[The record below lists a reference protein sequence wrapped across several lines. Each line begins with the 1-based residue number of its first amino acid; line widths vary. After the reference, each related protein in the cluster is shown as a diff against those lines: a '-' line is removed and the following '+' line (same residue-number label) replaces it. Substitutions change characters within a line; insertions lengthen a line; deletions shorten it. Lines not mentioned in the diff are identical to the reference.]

1 MLQEIRD
8 LQNRA
13 VTALFNRV
21 DPTVIRNRN
30 PLFHEKTLTFRAP
43 TGSGK
48 TRMMADFMDR
58 VLAVDPDVVFLV
70 STLSKGNLAEQNYGV
85 FQECA
90 DRRVFPHLNPFLI
103 STDISGEESLF
114 IPTDYNVYV
123 LARDLYKSKG
133 RLMQGPMQN
142 FLLTLTEDFMG
153 LGLKKRIILIKDECH
168 QATNNLDALS
178 EKFFDWVINFSATP
192 NLKRK
197 QVPDVQITDDEAVE
211 AHLIKRVS
219 PGKAT
224 DTLED
229 AVVKFEEIKGRYSS
243 LGIKPCMIIQI
254 SNKDKAEEEWEGQI
268 RPVLDKPEH
277 QDLKWMLIV
286 DQRDKRK
293 NARLCDTNDIIK
305 KKLPVSQWK
314 DYAKSDSSDID
325 IIIFKMVISE
335 GWDIPRACML
345 YQIRDTKS
353 KQLDEQVMGRVR
365 RNPRLRDFETL
376 SKEQQ
381 ELVTTAWIWGILPEN
396 VKRSCDV
403 KLWGN
408 GSEIQSQVKVKTIKL
423 KNLTE
428 RKGFDLD
435 SLLSEKD
442 EDIVHTSIFDLY
454 HQLAQCPND
463 IIDLCYEYTGGD
475 VGNWYRFVEN
485 VDMVKNAYDDY
496 ICDYEQ
502 TMEIDKETSF
512 PMTSSYVDIG
522 NNKEI
527 DDWVWRRKDG
537 VDTFAFDSEAE
548 RRWAS
553 VLQKIAR
560 RYGAELS
567 LPDGEDNDEEV
578 FLWGKNFPLN
588 SEIRYEY
595 YANGVHS
602 SYPDFIMKDDQGRIH
617 VFEVKSVNVSAHAM
631 INEEDYKDKVRRL
644 EECYLACSRKLPEY
658 FFYLPVLK
666 NDEWQIKRFAN
677 GVQDTINERQL
688 KDFFHGYNR

>member
-1 MLQEIRD
+1 MLQEIKD

-21 DPTVIRNRN
+21 NPAMAENRN
-30 PLFHEKTLTFRAP
+30 PLLHEKTLTFRAP

-48 TRMMADFMDR
+48 TRMMADFMNR

-85 FQECA
+85 FQESA
-90 DRRVFPHLNPFLI
+90 DKGIFSNLDPYLI
-103 STDISGEESLF
+103 STDIGGEESLF
-114 IPTDYNVYV
+114 IPTDHNVYV

-153 LGLKKRIILIKDECH
+153 MGMKKRIILIKDECH

-197 QVPDVQITDDEAVE
+197 QMPDVQITDDEAVE
-211 AHLIKRVS
+211 AHLIKRIS
-219 PGKAT
+219 PGNPA
-224 DTLED
+224 DTLEE
-229 AVVKFEEIKGRYSS
+229 AIVKFKEIKEMYYT
-243 LGIKPCMIIQI
+243 LGINPCMIIQI

-268 RPVLDKPEH
+268 KPVLDKPEH

-286 DQRDKRK
+286 DQRDKRN
-293 NARLCDTNDIIK
+293 NASLCDTNDIIK
-305 KKLPVSQWK
+305 KKVPVSKWK
-314 DYAKSDSSDID
+314 DYAKNNSSNID

-365 RNPRLRDFETL
+365 RNPRLRDFEMLT
-376 SKEQQ
+376 KEQQ
-381 ELVTTAWIWGILPEN
+381 ELVTTAWIWGILPDN
-396 VKRSCDV
+396 VRRSCDV
-403 KLWGN
+403 RLWGN
-408 GSEIQSQVKVKTIKL
+408 GTEIQSQVKVKTIKL
-423 KNLTE
+423 RNLTE
-428 RKGFDLD
+428 RKSFDVE
-435 SLLSEKD
+435 SLLDAKPF
-442 EDIVHTSIFDLY
+442 DIVHSSIFDL
-454 HQLAQCPND
+454 HRRLMQCPNE
-463 IIDLCYEYTGGD
+463 IIDLCYEYAHE
-475 VGNWYRFVEN
+475 NARRWFHFVEN
-485 VDMVKNAYDDY
+485 IDMVMDAYNDY
-496 ICDYEQ
+496 ICNYDES
-502 TMEIDKETSF
+502 MEIDKDVSF
-512 PMTSSYVDIG
+512 PTTSSYVDIG

-537 VDTFAFDSEAE
+537 KDTFAFDSEAE
-548 RRWAS
+548 RLWAS

-631 INEEDYKDKVRRL
+631 IKEEDYKDKVRRL